1 MATITEQQIEDLQDR
16 IEALL
21 RCNPET
27 GEQWADICAIED
39 VIVAYRAGRA

>member
-1 MATITEQQIEDLQDR
+1 MTAEHIEELQDR

-27 GEQWADICAIED
+27 GEQWADICAMEA
-39 VIVAYRAGRA
+39 VIVDWQAAQ